1 MFSPEINNLWRVN
14 IQNLESM
21 IETSSLNTGKVR
33 FNVDA
38 YTELRDVIN
47 KEYVDKVKKK
57 HNALVGN

>member
-47 KEYVDKVKKK
+47 KEYVDKVKKY
-57 HNALVGN
+57 NELIGD